1 MLGRLILLFVTVPV
15 IELVLLLQIGARIGF
30 FPTVGL
36 VLTTGVLGAAMARS
50 QGLKVFAAVQNRVAR
65 GQLPGEA
72 LEDGLAV
79 LIGGA
84 FLLTPGVL
92 TDLLGFSLLIPVTRS
107 WIKRRIRQRLE
118 RQIREGT
125 VNVRVLGP
133 DGEFVSRSA
142 DLGSWVD
149 VSAGDAPPR

>member
-1 MLGRLILLFVTVPV
+1 MLGRLILLFVAVPV
-15 IELVLLLQIGARIGF
+15 IELILLLQIGERIGF

-36 VLTTGVLGAAMARS
+36 VLTTGVLGAAMART
-50 QGLKVFAAVQNRVAR
+50 QGLKVFAAVQNRMAQ
-65 GQLPGEA
+65 GQLPGDA
-72 LEDGLAV
+72 LQDGLAV

-92 TDLLGFSLLIPVTRS
+92 TDLLGFSLLIPATRG
-107 WIKRRIRQRLE
+107 WIKALVRRRLE

-125 VNVRVLGP
+125 VNIRVMGP
-133 DGEFVSRSA
+133 DGEFVNRSA

-149 VSAGDAPPR
+149 ASVHDVPPR